1 MGASISTTAA
11 VLGAIASV
19 AVATPAL
26 ADHGRGNG
34 RGHAYSYG
42 HRAYDQRAATDYV
55 YARVVDV
62 DPMVRYVTVNRP
74 HEECWTE
81 VEQRRSGSFG
91 AAGQTAAGGV
101 IGAAIGRQF
110 GGGSGKDAL
119 TLIGAAAGAA
129 IARERA
135 IRNGALDRGYEV
147 RDVPVQRCEIVNERV
162 TEERIDGYL
171 VTYAYQGRNYTM
183 QTATPPGDR
192 VRLAVDVRPVSFSGY
207 RGVRY

>member
-1 MGASISTTAA
+1 MGAKLSTTAT

-19 AVATPAL
+19 AATSPVL
-26 ADHGRGNG
+26 ADNHGNG
-34 RGHAYSYG
+34 RGNAYSYG
-42 HRAYDQRAATDYV
+42 RRDATEYV

-74 HEECWTE
+74 HEECWND
-81 VEQRRSGSFG
+81 VERQRTGSFG

-119 TLIGAAAGAA
+119 TLLGAAAGAA
-129 IARERA
+129 IAHKRA
-135 IRNGALDRGYEV
+135 IDNGAGTYET
-147 RDVPVQRCEIVNERV
+147 RDVAVRRCEVVNERV

-192 VRLAVDVRPVSFSGY
+192 VRLAVNVHPVDYGTY